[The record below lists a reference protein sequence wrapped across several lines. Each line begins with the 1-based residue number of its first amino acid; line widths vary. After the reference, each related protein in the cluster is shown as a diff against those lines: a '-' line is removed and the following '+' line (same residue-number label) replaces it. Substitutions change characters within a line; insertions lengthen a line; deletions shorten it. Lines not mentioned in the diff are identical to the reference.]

1 MEAWS
6 RVFQKL
12 IKRKEQTPMPS
23 HPKKS
28 TIKLSALTSISI
40 KKVNKDKKE
49 KNFIILLSDCM
60 YPIENKWTMPEIKV
74 TISSIIKERQSKEKP
89 QFTETVPHCI
99 HGPKLNRKDS

>member
-1 MEAWS
+1 
-6 RVFQKL
+6 
-12 IKRKEQTPMPS
+12 
-23 HPKKS
+23 
-28 TIKLSALTSISI
+28 
-40 KKVNKDKKE
+40 
-49 KNFIILLSDCM
+49 M